1 MVLYKIAVLAATIMD
16 GDGKQMKTSPVVLK
30 TVQQCDSS
38 CSRLSGSHIVFH
50 RPSCCDRRL
59 KSV

>member
-30 TVQQCDSS
+30 TVQQCTRAAAGCQAAILSS
-38 CSRLSGSHIVFH
+38 TVLPAATGG
-50 RPSCCDRRL
+50 
-59 KSV
+59 